1 MTRLTRST
9 TVHVMEVTV
18 QEAKTHLSRL
28 LRRVEAGESIVIK
41 RGRHRVALLTAAPA
55 ESPRRQ
61 IWADLDGGMGA
72 DFDDIPADLR
82 DYAL

>member
-1 MTRLTRST
+1 
-9 TVHVMEVTV
+9 MEVTV

-41 RGRHRVALLTAAPA
+41 RGRHRVALLTAAPE

-61 IWADLDGGMGA
+61 IWGDLEGSFGP
-72 DFDDIPADLR
+72 DFDDIPDDLR
-82 DYAL
+82 AYAT